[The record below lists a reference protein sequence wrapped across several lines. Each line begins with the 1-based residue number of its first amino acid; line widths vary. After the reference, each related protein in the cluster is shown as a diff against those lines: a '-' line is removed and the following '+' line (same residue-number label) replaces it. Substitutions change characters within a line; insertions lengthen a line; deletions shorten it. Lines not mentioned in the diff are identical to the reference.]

1 MGALPSAWASARLDG
16 GETGATRLRQALAAY
31 IDQGNKTFV
40 PFYQVLLAENEAQGD
55 SEGALTRIDEA
66 LALVGET
73 GERWS
78 DALLHRCRGE
88 ILLKG
93 DPTNTVPAEDAF
105 LTAIAI
111 AQQQEARS
119 FELRAALDL
128 ARLYN
133 STSRSADAPTPEF
146 PEIAEGQTLLS
157 ALTT

>member
-1 MGALPSAWASARLDG
+1 M
-16 GETGATRLRQALAAY
+16 RLRQALAAY

-73 GERWS
+73 RERWS

-93 DPTNTVPAEDAF
+93 GPTNTVPAEHAF

-111 AQQQEARS
+111 AQQQDARS
-119 FELRAALDL
+119 FELRA
-128 ARLYN
+128 
-133 STSRSADAPTPEF
+133 SSRFGT
-146 PEIAEGQTLLS
+146 TL
-157 ALTT
+157 